1 MTLGQ
6 EIKVGKS
13 SIVLSHIPIFRQ
25 AICSMSRQPSGRLG
39 QAIPTTIGELKI
51 KLLGL
56 AIMKILIQ
64 YDDPI
69 HQPIRINIYNLSSTY
84 IAAELHATF
93 LISCLDPD
101 QISLNYPCTYN

>member
-56 AIMKILIQ
+56 VAIMKILIQ
-64 YDDPI
+64 YDVSYPPT
-69 HQPIRINIYNLSSTY
+69 HSYQY
-84 IAAELHATF
+84 IQ
-93 LISCLDPD
+93 SK
-101 QISLNYPCTYN
+101 